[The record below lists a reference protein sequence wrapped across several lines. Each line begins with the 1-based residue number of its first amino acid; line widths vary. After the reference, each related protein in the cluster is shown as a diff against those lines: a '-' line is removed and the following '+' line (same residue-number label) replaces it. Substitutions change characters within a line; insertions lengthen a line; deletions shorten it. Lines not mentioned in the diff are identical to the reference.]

1 MHPTLETTASE
12 ELKEDSGAGT
22 WGMKEKISQDEAGES
37 ARAKVRESYSGP
49 QIKGI
54 EKPLESFF
62 FFSLFY
68 FILGY
73 S

>member
-1 MHPTLETTASE
+1 
-12 ELKEDSGAGT
+12 
-22 WGMKEKISQDEAGES
+22 MKEKIGQDEAGES

-54 EKPLESFF
+54 EKPLESFSF
-62 FFSLFY
+62 LFFS